1 MDPNNI
7 KIKFQRAMARNG
19 LYSTYFLFKWLP
31 FWVINGISNTM
42 IQIGY
47 SLTKKHR
54 NIARDSLNIAFEGHK
69 SDKETGQIVK
79 KCFKN
84 LGQSMIEM
92 LYMMAHPDKLDEKV
106 FVEGKKH
113 LDDALEKGNGV
124 VAVTAHFGN
133 FPMMMLYFAHK
144 GYDISTI
151 VRPARDKELEAFL
164 CRKRTELNVN
174 TVYAL
179 PRQKCVS
186 QSISALRNNGV
197 LFVPL
202 DQNFGNGKGVYVDF
216 FGQKAATATGPVV
229 FALRTKAVILP
240 MFIIRQ
246 SDNRHKIVIEPPVEV
261 EIHENEDKTIAGN
274 ISKITKLIESY
285 IRKYPH
291 EWGWMHRRWKSRPEK
306 QKT

>member
-1 MDPNNI
+1 MNPNDLTM
-7 KIKFQRAMARNG
+7 KFQRAMARNG
-19 LYSTYFLFKWLP
+19 LYCTYFLFKWLP
-31 FWVINGISNTM
+31 FWVINGISNAM

-47 SLTKKHR
+47 ILTKRHR
-54 NIARDSLNIAFEGHK
+54 NIAKDSLNIAFEGQK
-69 SDKETGQIVK
+69 SEQEIGQIIK

-106 FVEGKKH
+106 FVEGKQY
-113 LDDALEKGNGV
+113 LDEALKKGNGV

-133 FPMMMLYFAHK
+133 FPMMMLYLAQK

-164 CRKRTELNVN
+164 YRKRTELKVE

-186 QSISALRNNGV
+186 RSIAALRKNGV

-246 SDNRHKIVIEPPVEV
+246 PDNRHQIVIEPPVEL
-261 EIHENEDKTIAGN
+261 EINEDEDKTIADN

-285 IRKYPH
+285 IRKYPY
-291 EWGWMHRRWKSRPEK
+291 EWGWMHRRWKSRPENK
-306 QKT
+306 KI